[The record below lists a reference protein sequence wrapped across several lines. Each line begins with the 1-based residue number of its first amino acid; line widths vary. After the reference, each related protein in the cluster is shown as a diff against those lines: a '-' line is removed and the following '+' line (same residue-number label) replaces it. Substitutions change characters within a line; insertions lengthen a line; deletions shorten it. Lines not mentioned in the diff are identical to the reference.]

1 MDTEYVKSAME
12 AVRNANLELATR
24 RLNFESEEVTT
35 AWEVC
40 FGVEFDFLKVFN
52 SKKNLI
58 IRHAALYPNSTI
70 RLGYRLE
77 PMGVPG
83 QIIEIDLQAAQPKF
97 VGGYLAWCWDNYAKT
112 SPHPATAST
121 APPSE

>member
-1 MDTEYVKSAME
+1 MNTEYVKSAME
-12 AVRNANLELATR
+12 AVRNANLELDTR
-24 RLNFESEEVTT
+24 RLNSESEEVTT

-52 SKKNLI
+52 SKKHLI
-58 IRHAALYPNSTI
+58 IRHAALYLNSTI

-77 PMGVPG
+77 PMGEPG
-83 QIIEIDLQAAQPKF
+83 QIIEIDLQAEPPNF
-97 VGGYLAWCWDNYAKT
+97 EGGCLAWCWDNYAKT
-112 SPHPATAST
+112 VPHPATAST